1 VNAASPNAWRQTIKI
16 ALPFAVT
23 AQIYAP
29 CVLDLKQEALLTAN
43 NYTCSALPFA
53 KHATQNAR
61 NTPGI
66 WNVAEF
72 AQKPVK
78 IVLLAVK
85 KEVRLINK
93 PNYNTVKQRGVLN
106 IDKALPVL

>member
-1 VNAASPNAWRQTIKI
+1 MNAASPNAWPQTIKI

-29 CVLDLKQEALLTAN
+29 CVLDLKHEALFTAN

-61 NTPGI
+61 NTPGT
-66 WNVAEF
+66 WNVAKF
-72 AQKPVK
+72 APKPVK

-85 KEVRLINK
+85 KEVRLIN
-93 PNYNTVKQRGVLN
+93 NLTYITVKQCGVLN
-106 IDKALPVL
+106 IDKAIPVL